1 MVFLVLSWRLRH
13 GPGLFIMPTKK
24 VTKSPVAAKTAAAKS
39 GTPAAPAKKTVPAK
53 PLGKKTIVIAK
64 SDVGWGNSIYLRG
77 QGGGLSWDVG
87 VLMDC
92 LKKDEWIWSC
102 PSSDGAITFKF
113 VRNDLHWALGKDQ
126 VVAAGETSVSTPQFP
141 PWQ

>member
-1 MVFLVLSWRLRH
+1 
-13 GPGLFIMPTKK
+13 MPTKK
-24 VTKSPVAAKTAAAKS
+24 VTKSPVAAKTTAAK
-39 GTPAAPAKKTVPAK
+39 TKTAAAPAKKTVSAK
-53 PLGKKTIVIAK
+53 PVGKKTIVIAK
-64 SDVGWGNSIYLRG
+64 GDVGWGNSIYLRG

-92 LKKDEWIWSC
+92 LKKDEWVWSC
-102 PSSDGAITFKF
+102 PAGDGAITFKF

-126 VVAAGETSVSTPQFP
+126 VAAAGETSISTPQFP